1 MRPKAKFTP
10 VNKYKS
16 AVSNTANVT
25 LNHVEKLSPPEKQS
39 ISPEKY
45 HSKGSFS
52 V

>member
-16 AVSNTANVT
+16 AVSNTTKVT
-25 LNHVEKLSPPEKQS
+25 LNYVEKSPGKQS

-45 HSKGSFS
+45 H
-52 V
+52 